1 MVIVGPENHGRLG
14 DRAWVCYDHWLLSV
28 STDQKDDEDCE
39 VAALESESQS
49 LFEASP
55 VLQTR
60 TSLRKEARKKLD
72 FGKSPEKPVL
82 NKE

>member
-1 MVIVGPENHGRLG
+1 M
-14 DRAWVCYDHWLLSV
+14 
-28 STDQKDDEDCE
+28 
-39 VAALESESQS
+39 AALESESQS
-49 LFEASP
+49 FFEASP

-82 NKE
+82 IKE

>member
-1 MVIVGPENHGRLG
+1 M
-14 DRAWVCYDHWLLSV
+14 
-28 STDQKDDEDCE
+28 
-39 VAALESESQS
+39 AALESVSQS

-60 TSLRKEARKKLD
+60 TSLMKEAKKKLD
-72 FGKSPEKPVL
+72 FGKSPDKPVL